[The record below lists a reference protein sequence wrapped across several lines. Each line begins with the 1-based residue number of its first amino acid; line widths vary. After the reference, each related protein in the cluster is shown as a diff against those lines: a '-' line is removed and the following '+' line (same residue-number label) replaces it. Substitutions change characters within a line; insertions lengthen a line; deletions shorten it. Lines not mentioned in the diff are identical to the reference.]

1 MLGFL
6 IPFSGVGNATA
17 VIALLALVMDLILGF
32 VEKRMEYGVKKD
44 GLYTEDMFSKMRYE
58 KRENSQRRESLKV
71 VGVYGFN
78 NTYGLNFKKTM
89 DMDIGLKY
97 KAINQK
103 KIDVMV
109 IFTTDGQLTASDV
122 TVLKDDKQFYP
133 SYLCGNVIR
142 NEVLKKHPELK
153 KVFKKLEGTII
164 DHLNLSIQEGE
175 FVTMIGSSGCGKTTT
190 LKMVNGLITPD
201 QGDILVH
208 GENIKTKEA
217 VSKRLVDKER
227 RICHLPEEKL
237 KDCEYSEVALCEI

>member
-1 MLGFL
+1 
-6 IPFSGVGNATA
+6 
-17 VIALLALVMDLILGF
+17 
-32 VEKRMEYGVKKD
+32 MEYGVKKD
-44 GLYTEDMFSKMRYE
+44 GLYTEDMFSKMQDQY
-58 KRENSQRRESLKV
+58 KKSLKLQWI
-71 VGVYGFN
+71 GMYGFN

>member
-1 MLGFL
+1 
-6 IPFSGVGNATA
+6 
-17 VIALLALVMDLILGF
+17 MDLILGF

-44 GLYTEDMFSKMRYE
+44 GLYTEDMFSKMQDQY
-58 KRENSQRRESLKV
+58 KKSLKLQWI
-71 VGVYGFN
+71 GMYGFN

-190 LKMVNGLITPD
+190 LKMEWID
-201 QGDILVH
+201 H
-208 GENIKTKEA
+208 A
-217 VSKRLVDKER
+217 RSMER
-227 RICHLPEEKL
+227 ISRQKKPYQN
-237 KDCEYSEVALCEI
+237 DW